1 VLWCRV
7 VTKRILLLVA
17 LSGVVGV
24 SIASASPRGFAW
36 HVTPTGTT
44 AHFRGLSPVSA
55 TTAWVSGYTA
65 TDGVVMRTTDRGATW
80 QDVSPPGA
88 AGLQFRDIEAFDAN
102 HAVAMSI
109 GNNPPDFRVYV
120 TSDGGQTWSITQ
132 QNTNPGAFYDC
143 MTFFNDKRGLLVS
156 DPPDGQHFLVL
167 ATDDGGLHWH
177 VTGLQM
183 PAALP
188 GEAAFAAS
196 GECIT
201 SHGGRAWFG
210 TTAGRVFRSDD
221 GGVSWTVSQTP
232 VASGSGT
239 NGINALAFR
248 SAQHGLAVGGD
259 FLAPAASPDNFAST
273 SDGGLTWSLV
283 PAAPAEYRSGVTW
296 VDGHTAI
303 AVGLTGSDVST
314 DFGTTWQRFDNG
326 SFDAVDCA
334 NPNACWAS
342 GAGGRVAYLVR

>member
-1 VLWCRV
+1 M
-7 VTKRILLLVA
+7 TKRILLLVA

-24 SIASASPRGFAW
+24 SLASAAPRSFAW
-36 HVTPTGTT
+36 HETPTGTT
-44 AHFRGLSPVSA
+44 AHFRGLSAVSA

-65 TDGVVMRTTDRGATW
+65 TDGVVLRTTDRGASW
-80 QDVSPPGA
+80 QNVSPPGA
-88 AGLQFRDIEAFDAN
+88 AGLQFRDIEAFDAD

-109 GNNPPDFRVYV
+109 GNNPTDFRIYV
-120 TSDGGQTWSITQ
+120 TANGGQTWSITQ

-143 MTFFNDKRGLLVS
+143 MTFFDNRRGLLLS

-167 ATDDGGLHWH
+167 ATDDGGLHWQ

-221 GGVSWTVSQTP
+221 GGASWTVSQTP
-232 VASGSGT
+232 VASGGGT

-248 SAQHGLAVGGD
+248 SGQHGLAVGGD
-259 FLAPAASPDNFAST
+259 FADPTNSPDNFART
-273 SDGGLTWSLV
+273 SDGGRTWSLL
-283 PAAPAEYRSGVTW
+283 PGGPPEYRSGVTW
-296 VDGHTAI
+296 LNGNTAI

-314 DFGTTWQRFDNG
+314 DFGATWQRFDDG
-326 SFDAVDCA
+326 SFDTVDCA

-342 GAGGRVAYLVR
+342 GAAGRVAYLER